1 PKERALKRVL
11 DMRRLVRD
19 VLMSSEVQEYIVNIV
34 MATQPENSRDTG
46 NLSSELREYA
56 NRYISYG
63 TSPRGGQAIVLA
75 AKATALLD
83 DRINVSFEDVDRV
96 VVAALNHR
104 ILINFEAEADKVT
117 TNDILKKAMNAL
129 GPKE

>member
-1 PKERALKRVL
+1 
-11 DMRRLVRD
+11 
-19 VLMSSEVQEYIVNIV
+19 